1 MKKFLFTLATLI
13 AAGFAANASMPQLG
27 LSDTEITLGAGEAQ
41 EVHIVLLQQLD
52 DIMKGAQIQFVMYN
66 PAGERI
72 ADQVILEKK
81 YARNKQWFGPEGPS
95 TANED
100 VGGAAGNALGTSN
113 PFPAKY
119 RALWSN
125 ASTNEVWYDDVEAP
139 CNVAVFSV
147 KVAAEDWADEY
158 AILRLEC
165 NTADM
170 IQAGEDEY
178 PIKFVMN
185 NGIFL
190 MDDGAMEL
198 KINNADYTAP
208 QDKELTGEIV
218 FGDLD
223 ENGTFTVSYDG
234 PEEVTLTITVNGEAV
249 ELVDGA
255 YTLPG
260 YGEYEVTATAT
271 ADGYVPANRM
281 KIFTWEE
288 PVVEQTAAPEVNFE
302 MRGEELWCVITG
314 EGDIYVDDTNYGPA
328 PVEFLV
334 TVQTTE
340 EQEGSFFV
348 YALAEGKTQ
357 SETVRANW
365 TCEAKEVVVEY
376 AETPV
381 ITYDEETFTVTAT
394 SADEVHLFINGNPV
408 EGNTYTFEQTTEEVT
423 YQVTAYAS
431 AEGKEDSPYA
441 SKEVV
446 VPAKEV
452 EYTAVPVVTV
462 EVTDDAYIITATGDG
477 EVTLYVDGVEVENP
491 YTVVRPE
498 TEPEEPYAIYVYAT
512 AQEDGKE
519 MSSSEVQRI
528 VIEPKPAPQPQPTPE
543 PEVTIDVTDDA
554 IIINVDGE
562 GDIHVYVDGEEVEN
576 PYIIPRGDEDVTVV
590 VTATAQE
597 EGKEISETA
606 TEEITVPAKEVTPEP
621 NDYKIE
627 PLWDITDLSFL
638 TTNDVRQ
645 GFGMNGKFYINDK
658 AAMKVLVLDE
668 NGLANTEFE
677 GGANCGITRDE
688 AGNLVISN
696 ATFPGA
702 WEEATIKVIN
712 PETNEMKVYTV
723 PVECGV
729 EGRCDF
735 LGFARGNLMEDGVI
749 YLTGATNAGV
759 SIMTIEGGEVNA
771 DECYV
776 APCDG
781 LSPTSST
788 VINYYTDLAGEDA
801 LLYVTRNAALV
812 KIAFDGSDLVPAT
825 IALPGKGACNG
836 TFPFIWDEKE
846 FFVYPTLPNYLDGFA
861 VAEAGADAPI
871 VEVPA
876 TYAAN
881 ANVFQA
887 DWLNAEICKDNNEKE
902 YVTIYQYYPGGYI
915 AVYMLYKGDRPEVG
929 GIEEIT
935 NDTNKVVAG
944 MRYYNILGQ
953 EMIEANGL
961 TIVVTTYTDGSSSAA
976 KVIK

>member
-562 GDIHVYVDGEEVEN
+562 GDIHVYVDGEEITE
-576 PYIIPRGDEDVTVV
+576 PYTIERGDEDKDVV
-590 VTATAQE
+590 ITVTAQGDGMEMT
-597 EGKEISETA
+597 
-606 TEEITVPAKEVTPEP
+606 TVEFPYTIPAKAGEP
-621 NDYKIE
+621 VDPTQEGFWLVLIDQFGVEHEPIALNEGENGDYTTTYTFE
-627 PLWDITDLSFL
+627 YYPWGEFTWDPNLSEEANEANRPNVPFYFIINGVRYGADTDLRPAFL
-638 TTNDVRQ
+638 GDAMENPLGNEDED
-645 GFGMNGKFYINDK
+645 FNG
-658 AAMKVLVLDE
+658 
-668 NGLANTEFE
+668 
-677 GGANCGITRDE
+677 C
-688 AGNLVISN
+688 
-696 ATFPGA
+696 
-702 WEEATIKVIN
+702 
-712 PETNEMKVYTV
+712 YTV
-723 PVECGV
+723 PVGFSYTLGV
-729 EGRCDF
+729 AIENDSYF
-735 LGFARGNLMEDGVI
+735 VYAARAKK
-749 YLTGATNAGV
+749 TGIDEMNAGKA
-759 SIMTIEGGEVNA
+759 I
-771 DECYV
+771 
-776 APCDG
+776 
-781 LSPTSST
+781 
-788 VINYYTDLAGEDA
+788 AG
-801 LLYVTRNAALV
+801 V
-812 KIAFDGSDLVPAT
+812 
-825 IALPGKGACNG
+825 
-836 TFPFIWDEKE
+836 
-846 FFVYPTLPNYLDGFA
+846 
-861 VAEAGADAPI
+861 
-871 VEVPA
+871 
-876 TYAAN
+876 
-881 ANVFQA
+881 
-887 DWLNAEICKDNNEKE
+887 
-902 YVTIYQYYPGGYI
+902 
-915 AVYMLYKGDRPEVG
+915 
-929 GIEEIT
+929 
-935 NDTNKVVAG
+935 
-944 MRYYNILGQ
+944 RYFNMAGQ
-953 EMIEANGL
+953 EMQEANGM
-961 TIVVTTYTDGSSSAA
+961 TIVVTTYTDGTTSAV
-976 KVIK
+976 KVMK